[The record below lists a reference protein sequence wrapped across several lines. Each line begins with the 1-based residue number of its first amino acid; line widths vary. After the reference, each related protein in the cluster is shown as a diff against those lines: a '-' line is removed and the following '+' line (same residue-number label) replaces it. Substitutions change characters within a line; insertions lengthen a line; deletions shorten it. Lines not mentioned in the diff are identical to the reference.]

1 MDENLREAAELP
13 EGGEAVVPKAAEPE
27 ADEPKTKSIRF
38 APSAYDPRGIEQWL
52 AERAAEGK
60 LLLRGDDFVIGEPR
74 DCRYHLEPARDDGD
88 PDERLRETR
97 AQMGWEY
104 VCRTQDGIFYIWRG
118 DRTARAPSPRPC
130 TDSYA
135 YRRLRKKLRRSYF
148 LPAIYLAVDVW
159 LVWFLFHALHLPV
172 LSLLTTGKSDVI
184 QFASIILGSILGVL
198 SEAKERNEMWTLK
211 RAMEACE
218 RVEKMPRNRWAKAN
232 RALTV
237 IVGVLALALIFWRAD
252 NTASGDCYDEPPL
265 PYLSAEAL
273 GGRRKSD
280 WYGVRELSTP
290 LGGHVYSVGET
301 PYAARVNDWEQYSTE
316 LDFCA
321 PRISALAKPLTHEL
335 RDYFMTEQFARP
347 LALEGF
353 DEAYYFSEAPGSGRS
368 YYEGGVLK
376 KGYPPQYLLLR
387 RGGQVLFY
395 RAEAPE
401 SLLGHL
407 DEFAEIFDRYGG
419 EQ

>member
-1 MDENLREAAELP
+1 
-13 EGGEAVVPKAAEPE
+13 
-27 ADEPKTKSIRF
+27 
-38 APSAYDPRGIEQWL
+38 
-52 AERAAEGK
+52 
-60 LLLRGDDFVIGEPR
+60 
-74 DCRYHLEPARDDGD
+74 
-88 PDERLRETR
+88 
-97 AQMGWEY
+97 
-104 VCRTQDGIFYIWRG
+104 
-118 DRTARAPSPRPC
+118 
-130 TDSYA
+130 
-135 YRRLRKKLRRSYF
+135 
-148 LPAIYLAVDVW
+148 
-159 LVWFLFHALHLPV
+159 
-172 LSLLTTGKSDVI
+172 
-184 QFASIILGSILGVL
+184 
-198 SEAKERNEMWTLK
+198 MWTLK

>member
-1 MDENLREAAELP
+1 MDENLRETTGLP
-13 EGGEAVVPKAAEPE
+13 ESGETASPKTGEPE
-27 ADEPKTKSIRF
+27 TKSIRF

-52 AERAAEGK
+52 AERAAKGE
-60 LLLRGDDFVIGEPR
+60 LLLRGDDFAIGEPR
-74 DCRYHLEPARDDGD
+74 DCRYHLEPAADDGD
-88 PDERLRETR
+88 PDETLREKR
-97 AQMGWEY
+97 ARLGWEY
-104 VCRTQDGIFYIWRG
+104 VCRTKDGIFYIWRG
-118 DRTARAPSPRPC
+118 ERTAHVPTPKAC
-130 TDSYA
+130 TDFYG
-135 YRRLRKKLRRSYF
+135 YRTLCKKLRRSYF

-184 QFASIILGSILGVL
+184 QFASIILGSILGIL

-321 PRISALAKPLTHEL
+321 PCISALAKPLTHEL

-353 DEAYYFSEAPGSGRS
+353 DEAYYFKEAPNSGRL
-368 YYEGGVLK
+368 YYE
-376 KGYPPQYLLLR
+376 KGTPAKGWEPQFLLLR
-387 RGGQVLFY
+387 RGGEVLFY

-401 SLLGHL
+401 SLLDHL
-407 DEFAEIFDRYGG
+407 DTFAEIF
-419 EQ
+419 EQYSEK